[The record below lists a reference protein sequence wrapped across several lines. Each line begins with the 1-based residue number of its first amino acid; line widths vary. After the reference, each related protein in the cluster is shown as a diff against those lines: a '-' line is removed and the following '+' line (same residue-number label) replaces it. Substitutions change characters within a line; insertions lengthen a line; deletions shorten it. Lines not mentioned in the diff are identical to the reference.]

1 MPIGGSNPSD
11 HRLPLDLLLMRSGP
25 AAGQPH
31 YLIAPKGVNYRGDV
45 LTSGQ
50 AIPYIESIGDV
61 ISPEK
66 RKHDSDED
74 GDGDEELEVATT
86 GSTPGGGSLVEVPK
100 KKKAKA

>member
-1 MPIGGSNPSD
+1 MLPHSTDPSAIHISAD
-11 HRLPLDLLLMRSGP
+11 GKIVKAWPSSREDAEAYAQTR
-25 AAGQPH
+25 
-31 YLIAPKGVNYRGDV
+31 GVSFEPFG
-45 LTSGQ
+45 
-50 AIPYIESIGDV
+50 IGDV

-100 KKKAKA
+100 KKKAKV